1 MISKRVKHGR
11 IDDHAGEAG
20 AGEAWKMHLNRR
32 EFLKLS
38 ALAALMPFLQAHG
51 FEPIGALNVRRV
63 KLAVGAERPFTVL
76 HVSDSHLARIDSRDG
91 DALHAFARARSR
103 IGREMGEYYLCE
115 AAHYAKAAKV
125 KMVHTGDFMDFLSE
139 ANLEYARRFLCSYDF
154 LACVGNHEYW
164 RDAEHPETES
174 YKAPAVPKLKGS
186 WNGVPVSTHRMNG
199 VNFFVFDNS
208 FRTVTAEI
216 ADAFEK
222 TLKEG
227 LPVVMVCHVP
237 LWTEGQG
244 IDAFSCGNPKA
255 CDALSCEFVERAR
268 REPLVRAVLSGHL
281 HGFHDFEFSPHARE
295 LVAGALF
302 DGECTEVAF
311 A

>member
-1 MISKRVKHGR
+1 
-11 IDDHAGEAG
+11 
-20 AGEAWKMHLNRR
+20 MHLNRR

-38 ALAALMPFLQAHG
+38 GLSAVMPFLPARASK
-51 FEPIGALNVRRV
+51 PIGALNVRRV
-63 KLAVGAERPFTVL
+63 KLAVGAERPFSVL
-76 HVSDSHLARIDSRDG
+76 HVSDSHVARIDSRDG

-103 IGREMGEYYLCE
+103 IGRELGEYYLCE
-115 AAHYAKAAKV
+115 AAHYAKTAKV
-125 KMVHTGDFMDFLSE
+125 KMFHTGDFMDFMSE

-164 RDAEHPETES
+164 RGAEHPETEP
-174 YKAPAVPKLKGS
+174 YKAPVVPKLKES
-186 WNGVPVSTHRMNG
+186 WEGVPASTMRMCG

-216 ADAFEK
+216 AAAFEK
-222 TLKEG
+222 TLGEG

-237 LWTEGQG
+237 LWTAGQG
-244 IDAFSCGNPKA
+244 IDAFSCGDPNAKSR
-255 CDALSCEFVERAR
+255 DAISCEFVERAR

-281 HGFHDFEFSPHARE
+281 HGFHDFAFSPHARE

-302 DGECTEVAF
+302 AGDCTEIAF
-311 A
+311 S